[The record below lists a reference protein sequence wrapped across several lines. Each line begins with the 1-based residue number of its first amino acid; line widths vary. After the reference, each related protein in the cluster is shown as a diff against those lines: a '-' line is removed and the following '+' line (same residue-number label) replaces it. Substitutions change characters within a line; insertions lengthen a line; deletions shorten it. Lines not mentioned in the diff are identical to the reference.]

1 MLKKLEMAATFQA
14 SSSARQK
21 HQIKYFGSGSCEPG
35 NHRITMPGI
44 VNVPPWPMENKQE
57 LQKVSGLLHTE
68 LSIVQQEVD
77 SEATESS
84 SGGESCDEM
93 QNYNNPHQ
101 QYLSM

>member
-1 MLKKLEMAATFQA
+1 
-14 SSSARQK
+14 
-21 HQIKYFGSGSCEPG
+21 
-35 NHRITMPGI
+35 
-44 VNVPPWPMENKQE
+44 V
-57 LQKVSGLLHTE
+57 
-68 LSIVQQEVD
+68 VQHEVD